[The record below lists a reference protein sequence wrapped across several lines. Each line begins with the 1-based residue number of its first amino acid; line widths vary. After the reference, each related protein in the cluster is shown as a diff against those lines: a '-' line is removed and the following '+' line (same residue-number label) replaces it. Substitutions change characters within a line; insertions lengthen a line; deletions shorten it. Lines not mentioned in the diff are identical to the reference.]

1 MQGRRGLA
9 MLAFVVAAG
18 GALGASPAGALG
30 VGVGVGVGVGTG
42 PAQRCAHLS
51 GSVAVNPGLTNT
63 ETNNE
68 ASVRGNLS
76 GCARALKTGGSG
88 TFTATISLPAA
99 SCPKLAVGGLKL
111 TATGNTTWRSGRVS
125 NYALSIKTG
134 KNKSVLV
141 ATISGK
147 VSSGLFAGHHVSGQV
162 RLSLAGAPN
171 CTTSP
176 VTTFTFKETQ
186 RFDIS

>member
-1 MQGRRGLA
+1 

-18 GALGASPAGALG
+18 GVLVASPVGALG

-42 PAQRCAHLS
+42 PAQRCTHLS
-51 GSVAVNPGLTNT
+51 GSVTVNPGLTNT
-63 ETNNE
+63 ETNSE

-76 GCARALKTGGSG
+76 GCSRALKTGGSG
-88 TFTATISLPAA
+88 TFTSTLSLPAA
-99 SCPKLAVGGLKL
+99 SCTKLGAGGLKL

-125 NYALSIKTG
+125 SYALTFKTG

-162 RLSLAGAPN
+162 RLSLAGTPN
-171 CTTSP
+171 CTTIP
-176 VTTFTFKETQ
+176 VTAFTFKETQ
-186 RFDIS
+186 RFDIA